1 MRWGIPGVSMSTA
14 PQRKNTCVSLHA
26 YFRALAQGFLAGR
39 KGNPGTVFHPS
50 WLLLLKRGAARIRAG
65 TEESTRGSTNL
76 SLPTSPV
83 VSNLTI
89 AVVPSVVQWS
99 SSHISRYYK
108 GRDVSGMYR
117 NMNQDSFFSFFS
129 GKSYQD
135 PNHCGADTHGRK
147 GDLQPGA
154 AQPVACR
161 NKCKERL
168 LDVSCLLTQ
177 ELSRAVWTVLSA

>member
-14 PQRKNTCVSLHA
+14 PQRKNACVSLHA

-50 WLLLLKRGAARIRAG
+50 WLLLLKPGAARIRGG
-65 TEESTRGSTNL
+65 TEESTRGVQT
-76 SLPTSPV
+76 LPTSSV
-83 VSNLTI
+83 VSNLSV
-89 AVVPSVVQWS
+89 ALVPSFVQWS
-99 SSHISRYYK
+99 SSHSSRHYK

-135 PNHCGADTHGRK
+135 PNHCVADTHRRK
-147 GDLQPGA
+147 GDLQPDA
-154 AQPVACR
+154 SQSVACR

-177 ELSRAVWTVLSA
+177 EQSRAVWTVLSD